1 MEFERDR
8 KFAGAIY
15 STFGAN
21 LTPLTERYSK
31 NLFAKQRPVA
41 SSTLIKNKIKA
52 ALVNFPSRAFET
64 FVDFGHFSVFEPKA
78 GHKCHFCV
86 AHGHRT
92 KKPKTRGESAG
103 HFAPETEDHSD
114 VPPSWPKRERK
125 QFQKSCFR
133 FL

>member
-1 MEFERDR
+1 M
-8 KFAGAIY
+8 
-15 STFGAN
+15 
-21 LTPLTERYSK
+21 TPLTERYSK

-41 SSTLIKNKIKA
+41 SSTLIENKIKA

-92 KKPKTRGESAG
+92 KKPKARGESAG
-103 HFAPETEDHSD
+103 HFASETEEPLD
-114 VPPSWPKRERK
+114 VPASFKSRVFVSYSTISIGKRGPLWKRVK
-125 QFQKSCFR
+125 GA
-133 FL
+133 